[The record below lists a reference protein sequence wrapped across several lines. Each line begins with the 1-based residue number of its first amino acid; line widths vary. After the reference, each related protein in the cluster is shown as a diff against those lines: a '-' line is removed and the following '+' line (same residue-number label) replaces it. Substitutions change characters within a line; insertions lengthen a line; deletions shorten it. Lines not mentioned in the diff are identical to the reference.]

1 MKKLSIVTTLLLV
14 AASVN
19 RAAQAPPCRAG
30 TVASY
35 AGTSCTTGGVVYTFP
50 EDDYSFS
57 GSGIEPIPASA
68 VRILMDPNGPRTLLF
83 ASPKWSLHK
92 PHQSFSIDIK
102 FQVTGATITG
112 GWQHN
117 AEVTGDGKVSESTT
131 VEGNPR
137 AVSYSFRTAS
147 DGVDRAPA
155 ARFPDGTQDAVVNI
169 SASTGEDGSAYL
181 RSYGT
186 HFGRPEDIGRRRQY
200 PQRGAFRRRWPF

>member
-1 MKKLSIVTTLLLV
+1 MKKLVTTLLFIV
-14 AASVN
+14 ASVITV
-19 RAAQAPPCRAG
+19 RAQAPPCHAG

-83 ASPKWSLHK
+83 ASPKWSLNK

-169 SASTGEDGSAYL
+169 SASTGENGSAYL

-186 HFGRPEDIGRRRQY
+186 HFGRPEDMRPRRQY
-200 PQRGAFRRRWPF
+200 PQRGAFRRWPF

>member
-1 MKKLSIVTTLLLV
+1 MRTSSFITLLFAL
-14 AASVN
+14 AIAN
-19 RAAQAPPCRAG
+19 TLRAEVPPCHAG

-50 EDDYSFS
+50 QDDYTFA
-57 GSGIEPIPASA
+57 GSGVDPIPASA
-68 VRILMDPNGPRTLLF
+68 VRILMDPQGPRTLLIG
-83 ASPKWSLHK
+83 SPRWFLNK
-92 PHQSFSIDIK
+92 PHQSFSINIK

-131 VEGNPR
+131 VDGNPK

-155 ARFPDGTQDAVVNI
+155 AHFPDGTQNVVVNI
-169 SASTGEDGSAYL
+169 SASTGDNGTAYL
-181 RSYGT
+181 RTYGT
-186 HFGRPEDIGRRRQY
+186 HFGRPEDIRQR
-200 PQRGAFRRRWPF
+200 PFPTQQGAFRRPRPF